1 MPRDTVNPALD
12 EPLVEQTDPVLGVD
26 PGDTR
31 ASVGMPF
38 RYLKRRLLN
47 IGLLGTM
54 DVLALTI
61 GLLGAGLLRYA
72 LKGESMVPEWA
83 WVVIVAWMV
92 GAILFGL
99 LPGWGLGAVE
109 ELRRVALLTVT
120 VFAVVAIGLFLG
132 KTGSQISRL
141 TLTTT
146 FVLAI
151 PILLFFRLEAKKLLI
166 RKNVWGL
173 PTVIYGSGDT
183 ARLAIDALYEER
195 GLGYEPVGLFTD
207 EASPSSVRGVP
218 ALGNLMESTRIAPAA
233 ILAMSDLHQHSLVEL
248 LEGPLATYRQVVIIP
263 DLAEAPSL
271 WVHSR
276 DLGGVLGLEVSHN
289 LMDPLA
295 RMVKRGS
302 DLFLVI
308 GSSPV
313 WLPLCCAVYLAIWL
327 QDRSNPFFRQKRVG
341 RKGLLFETWKFRT
354 MVPDAERVLQERL
367 DQDNSLRDEWELTF
381 KLREDPRVTRVG
393 RFLRASSLDEL
404 PQLLNVLVGQ
414 MSLVGPRPLPMYHY
428 EELSERIRTMRE
440 RVAPGITGLWQ
451 VSGRSDTGTDGMRR
465 WDAYYVRNWSV
476 WLDLVILVRTFRV
489 VVRGRGAY

>member
-1 MPRDTVNPALD
+1 MPHDAVNPALD
-12 EPLVEQTDPVLGVD
+12 NPLVESSDPASGTGSVD
-26 PGDTR
+26 RQSSAGL
-31 ASVGMPF
+31 PF

-47 IGLLGTM
+47 IGLLGVF
-54 DVLALTI
+54 DVAALVI

-72 LKGESMVPEWA
+72 LKGDSMVPEWA

-109 ELRRVALLTVT
+109 ELRRVAWLTLT

-141 TLTTT
+141 TLSTT
-146 FVLAI
+146 FILAI
-151 PILLFFRLEAKKLLI
+151 PTLLFFRLEAKKLLI
-166 RKNVWGL
+166 RKNLWGL

-183 ARLAIDALYEER
+183 ARLAIEALYEER

-207 EASPSSVRGVP
+207 EKSPASSMGIPV
-218 ALGNLMESTRIAPAA
+218 LGNLTATTRIAPSA
-233 ILAMSDLHQHSLVEL
+233 ILAMSDLHQHSLVDL

-295 RMVKRGS
+295 RMIKRGS
-302 DLFLVI
+302 ELLLVI

-313 WLPLCCAVYLAIWL
+313 WLPLCCAVYVAIWL
-327 QDRSNPFFRQKRVG
+327 QDRDNPFFRQKRMG
-341 RKGLLFETWKFRT
+341 RKGHLFETWKFRT
-354 MVPDAERVLQERL
+354 MVPNAERVLQERL
-367 DQDNSLRDEWELTF
+367 DQDDSLRDEWELTF
-381 KLREDPRVTRVG
+381 KLKEDPRVTRVG

-404 PQLLNVLVGQ
+404 PQLLNVLMGQ

-428 EELSERIRTMRE
+428 EELPERIRTMRE

-465 WDAYYVRNWSV
+465 WDAYYVRNWSI

-489 VVRGRGAY
+489 VIRGRGAY